1 MAVSRIEDLLT
12 ESERQERQP
21 PVRLH
26 LILPPAVLAGSVVLL
41 WLTGNLGKAAAAA
54 GSSFFLLGK
63 FVVLSGAMPESSFDL
78 TALELAA
85 LVVFM
90 DVLCAWF
97 LAYNLHWVYRIR
109 RLGIGP
115 GIQRLVDYC
124 QYWLHHRPWMRRW
137 AFTGVMLF
145 VLFPLTGTGA
155 PGGSILGRLVGLRSR
170 TTLIAI
176 LTGSVLGCGLM
187 AAFATRLQPLFAGI
201 KDAPWFKASGIGI
214 LAIVVVALLVLGR
227 RVSRASRE
235 LARSQSG
242 GDA

>member
-12 ESERQERQP
+12 ESERQDHPRP
-21 PVRLH
+21 LRLH
-26 LILPPAVLAGSVVLL
+26 LILPPSVLGGSIVLL
-41 WLTGNLGKAAAAA
+41 WVTGNLGKVAAAA

-63 FVVLSGAMPESSFDL
+63 FVILSGAVPESSFGL
-78 TALELAA
+78 TAVELAA
-85 LVVFM
+85 MVVVM
-90 DVLCAWF
+90 DILCAWF
-97 LAYNLHWVYRIR
+97 LAYNVHWVYRIR
-109 RLGIGP
+109 RFGIGP
-115 GIQRLVDYC
+115 GIERLVDYC
-124 QYWLHHRPWMRRW
+124 QYWLHNRPWMRRW

-155 PGGSILGRLVGLRSR
+155 PGGSILGRLVGLRPR
-170 TTLIAI
+170 TTMFAI

-187 AAFATRLQPLFAGI
+187 AAFATRLQPVFVGI
-201 KDAPWFKASGIGI
+201 QDTLWFKASGIVI

-227 RVSRASRE
+227 RVSRAATE